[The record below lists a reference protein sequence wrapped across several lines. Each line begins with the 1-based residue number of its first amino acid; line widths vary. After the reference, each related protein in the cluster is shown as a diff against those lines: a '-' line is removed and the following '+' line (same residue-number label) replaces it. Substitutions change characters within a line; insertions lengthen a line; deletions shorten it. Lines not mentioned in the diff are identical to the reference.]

1 MGFHTYIGLAAA
13 MLTTFAF
20 LPQAIKIIRTRHTKD
35 ISLVMYIIFTTGIA
49 LWLIYGL
56 FIKDLPIIVANIITL
71 VLSISILI
79 MKIRYK

>member
-35 ISLVMYIIFTTGIA
+35 ISLVMYIIFTTGIV

-71 VLSISILI
+71 ALSISILI